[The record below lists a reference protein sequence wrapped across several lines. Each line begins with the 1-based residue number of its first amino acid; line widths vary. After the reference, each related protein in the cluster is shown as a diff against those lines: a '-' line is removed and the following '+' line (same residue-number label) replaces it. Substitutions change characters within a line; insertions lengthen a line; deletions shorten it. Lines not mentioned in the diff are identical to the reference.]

1 MKRPTTNYPRSRVAM
16 LADLTV
22 REWVLSRFETG
33 KMAMLE
39 NGTPI
44 TSEIA
49 QQWREELREL
59 RRLTFPP
66 S

>member
-1 MKRPTTNYPRSRVAM
+1 M